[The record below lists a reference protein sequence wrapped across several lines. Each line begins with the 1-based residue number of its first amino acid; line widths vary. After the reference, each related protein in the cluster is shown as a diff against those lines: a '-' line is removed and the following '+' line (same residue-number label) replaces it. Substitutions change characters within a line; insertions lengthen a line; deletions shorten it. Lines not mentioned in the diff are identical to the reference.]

1 MGPVVLSAVSKHI
14 RALWDYSVFVESA
27 QILPLHPPAHRG
39 RVDDSSFTSA
49 RISKEGERI
58 FESWK
63 SAWKKKWICEEIEI
77 WLVKKTFWK
86 SLQKQICP
94 TLDGLKIKIW
104 EHAFLLS
111 YIFQNPIP
119 NNFTG

>member
-1 MGPVVLSAVSKHI
+1 MTQALPQLAFPKKVNAYLSHERVL
-14 RALWDYSVFVESA
+14 E
-27 QILPLHPPAHRG
+27 
-39 RVDDSSFTSA
+39 
-49 RISKEGERI
+49 
-58 FESWK
+58 
-63 SAWKKKWICEEIEI
+63 KKKWICEEIEI

>member
-1 MGPVVLSAVSKHI
+1 MGPVMLSAVSKHI

-63 SAWKKKWICEEIEI
+63 SAWKKMDLWRNWNLACQENILEVFAE
-77 WLVKKTFWK
+77 TN
-86 SLQKQICP
+86 
-94 TLDGLKIKIW
+94 
-104 EHAFLLS
+104 LS
-111 YIFQNPIP
+111 NIRRFED
-119 NNFTG
+119 